1 MIMALL
7 MDISSLVS
15 MANMAILV
23 VLLVVYAR
31 IYIKTRATFTIGLAV
46 FVSMLMLHNGI
57 AVYGYFAMAPLYS
70 DELLP
75 YFAGIHIAELAGLI
89 ALLKVTVWP
98 EGLKTTKACLIDCGE
113 QARDLVEIWKKVLI

>member
-7 MDISSLVS
+7 MDVSSIVS

-23 VLLVVYAR
+23 VLLAVYGR
-31 IYIKTRATFTIGLAV
+31 IYSKTGATFTIGLIIFAG
-46 FVSMLMLHNGI
+46 MLMLHNVI

-70 DELLP
+70 DDLLP
-75 YFAGIHIAELAGLI
+75 YFVGIHIAELAGLI

-98 EGLKTTKACLIDCGE
+98 ESLKTTKAISG
-113 QARDLVEIWKKVLI
+113 

>member
-7 MDISSLVS
+7 MDVSSVVS

-23 VLLVVYAR
+23 VLLAVYGR
-31 IYIKTRATFTIGLAV
+31 IYSKTGATFTIGLMIFAG
-46 FVSMLMLHNGI
+46 MLMLHNVI

-70 DELLP
+70 DDLLP
-75 YFAGIHIAELAGLI
+75 YFVGIHIAELAGLI

-98 EGLKTTKACLIDCGE
+98 ESVKTTKAISG
-113 QARDLVEIWKKVLI
+113 

>member
-1 MIMALL
+1 

-98 EGLKTTKACLIDCGE
+98 EGLKTTKA
-113 QARDLVEIWKKVLI
+113 AS